1 MFLVPCCAVR
11 YDFCIETM
19 FGLSL
24 PPVFCREVHVLFT
37 LYVFFVHS
45 SAQHILCC
53 VFVFVCLVYTMLLVS
68 LDCPLLIAPSV
79 FSNIYLDHIL
89 WNQDHTTPF
98 LGPSE
103 VLLTRKFVGGMVE
116 RTL

>member
-1 MFLVPCCAVR
+1 M
-11 YDFCIETM
+11 
-19 FGLSL
+19 L
-24 PPVFCREVHVLFT
+24 P
-37 LYVFFVHS
+37 
-45 SAQHILCC
+45 
-53 VFVFVCLVYTMLLVS
+53 VS
-68 LDCPLLIAPSV
+68 LDYPFLIASSV